1 MKVELL
7 GWESKGLRCP
17 DMSVELTQHGRISPV
32 SLIQMPNGTGKTT
45 ALQLL
50 TAALDG
56 SATKWSPER
65 VRTFRRAGETGS
77 KGQFLAK
84 LLVDERPL
92 TFDLSLDFDEGHAR
106 YRTTSPGSGGV
117 VSGHNPGPTL
127 NRFLTP
133 QFTSLFVFDGEFADR
148 LLDTQQS
155 EAERAIDALCQLYLL
170 GDIAEFSEQ
179 EWTKATRRGGPT
191 TQVGLA
197 ALQQRRA
204 AVQKRIATLNQHQA
218 TAKKQQGELEERI
231 KKLEEL
237 IANHMSRTK
246 DVNEAYDRAKSALAD
261 AENRVTIESS
271 AMMQSIRLPHVL
283 HACIPLALTSLKAN
297 LDRLQL
303 PENTSA
309 QFFDE
314 LLQEPNCIC
323 GREMTDAARQSIRAR
338 AQEYLGTEEAGV
350 INALKKDIDQ
360 YTTESEGG
368 DGHARLLDSN
378 QKLSAAVRERQ
389 QAEGLV
395 RSLKQQLIDGGD
407 EKLRD
412 WETELNAKQAQT
424 SKVLN
429 TLKVTTADNPD
440 DDRNKTED
448 GDVLSIPVLTRRLA
462 DIDARLSELT
472 KTVKLHNQTKLIKK
486 IAMEARD
493 LARDN
498 IRARVLVDCNER
510 LRRVLSQDPIQLE
523 GIGDSLHLAH
533 QTGASV
539 GQTLAVGYT
548 FLMSVLS
555 RGQNQFPLIVD
566 SPANPLDAG
575 RRRAIG
581 NFIPQLCNQFV
592 GFTISTERLGF
603 VTALEATKTPI
614 KYLTLFRKTAGTGPL
629 MATLPKKGVQQ
640 TGNGVLVEDR
650 DYFHAFDLIEE
661 EAD

>member
-7 GWESKGLRCP
+7 GWESRGLRCP
-17 DMSVELTQHGRISPV
+17 DMSVELTQHGKISPV

-45 ALQLL
+45 TLQLL

-56 SATKWSPER
+56 SATKWSPEH
-65 VRTFRRAGETGS
+65 VRNLRRAGESGS
-77 KGQFLAK
+77 KGQFLAS
-84 LLVDERPL
+84 LLVDDRRL
-92 TFDLSLDFDEGHAR
+92 TFELSLDFNEGHAR

-117 VSGHNPGPTL
+117 TSGHNPPPTL
-127 NRFLTP
+127 HRFLTP
-133 QFTSLFVFDGEFADR
+133 QFTNLFVFDGEFADR
-148 LLDTQQS
+148 LLDSQYS

-170 GDIAEFSEQ
+170 GDITEFAEQ
-179 EWTKATRRGGPT
+179 EWAKATKRGGPT
-191 TQVGLA
+191 TQTGLS
-197 ALQQRRA
+197 ALQQKRA
-204 AVQKRIATLNQHQA
+204 SVQKRILQLTQHQSA
-218 TAKKQQGELEERI
+218 AKKQQGELEERI

-246 DVNEAYDRAKSALAD
+246 NVNAAYDLAKSTLSD
-261 AENRVTIESS
+261 AENRVTVESS

-283 HACIPLALTSLKAN
+283 HACIPFALTSLKAN

-314 LLQEPNCIC
+314 LLQEGSCIC
-323 GREMTDAARQSIRAR
+323 GREMTDEARTSIRTRAR
-338 AQEYLGTEEAGV
+338 EYLGTEEAGV

-360 YTTESEGG
+360 YTAKSEED
-368 DGHARLLDSN
+368 DGSKRLLESN
-378 QKLSAAVRERQ
+378 KRLSTAVRERQ
-389 QAEGLV
+389 QAEGSV
-395 RSLKQQLIDGGD
+395 RNLKQQLIDSGD
-407 EKLRD
+407 EKLRE
-412 WETELNAKQAQT
+412 WETELGTKQDLL
-424 SKVLN
+424 SKVMDA
-429 TLKVTTADNPD
+429 LKVMSLDNPD
-440 DDRNKTED
+440 DDRSKMEESEI
-448 GDVLSIPVLTRRLA
+448 LSLPVLTRRLSE
-462 DIDARLSELT
+462 IDTRLSELT
-472 KTVKLHNQTKLIKK
+472 KTVKLHSQTKLIKK
-486 IAMEARD
+486 IATEARS

-523 GIGDSLHLAH
+523 GIRDSLHLAH
-533 QTGASV
+533 QAGASV

-603 VTALEATKTPI
+603 VGALEATKTSI
-614 KYLTLFRKTAGTGPL
+614 KYLTLFRKTAGTRVL
-629 MATLPKKGVQQ
+629 MASLPKSGVQQ
-640 TGNGVLVEDR
+640 TENGVLVEDR
-650 DYFHAFDLIEE
+650 DYFHAFDVAEE
-661 EAD
+661 ETE

>member
-17 DMSVELTQHGRISPV
+17 DMAIELTQHGKIAPV

-45 ALQLL
+45 TLQLL

-56 SATKWSPER
+56 SAAKWTADR
-65 VRTFRRAGETGS
+65 VRNLRRAGDAGS

-84 LLVDERPL
+84 LLVDDKPL
-92 TFDLSLDFDEGHAR
+92 TFELALDFDEGHAR

-117 VSGHNPGPTL
+117 TSGHNPPPAL
-127 NRFLTP
+127 HRFLTP

-148 LLDTQQS
+148 LLDSQYS

-170 GDIAEFSEQ
+170 GEIAEFSEQ
-179 EWTKATRRGGPT
+179 EWTKATKRSGAT
-191 TQVGLA
+191 TQTGLA
-197 ALQQRRA
+197 ALQQRRVV
-204 AVQKRIATLNQHQA
+204 VQKRIATLTQHQA
-218 TAKKQQGELEERI
+218 TAKKQQGELDERI
-231 KKLEEL
+231 AKLEEL

-246 DVNEAYDRAKSALAD
+246 DVSEAYDRAKTALAE
-261 AENRVTIESS
+261 AENRVTIESG

-283 HACIPLALTSLKAN
+283 HACIPLALTSLKGN

-303 PENTSA
+303 PENSSA

-314 LLQEPNCIC
+314 LLQESHCIC
-323 GREMTDAARQSIRAR
+323 GREMTAEARTSIKAR
-338 AQEYLGTEEAGV
+338 AQEYLGAEEAGV

-360 YTTESEGG
+360 YTTQSEGD
-368 DGHARLLDSN
+368 DGHARLLESN

-389 QAEGLV
+389 HAEGLV
-395 RSLKQQLIDGGD
+395 RNLKQQLIDGGD
-407 EKLRD
+407 DKLQE
-412 WETELNAKQAQT
+412 WETELNSKQNQLR
-424 SKVLN
+424 KVLD
-429 TLKVTTADNPD
+429 TLKVTAADNAE
-440 DDRNKTED
+440 DDRNKTD
-448 GDVLSIPVLTRRLA
+448 DNDVLSRPVLTRRLA
-462 DIDARLSELT
+462 EIDTRLSELT
-472 KTVKLHNQTKLIKK
+472 KTVRLHNQTKLIKT
-486 IAMEARD
+486 IATEARN
-493 LARDN
+493 LARDH
-498 IRARVLVDCNER
+498 IRARVLAECNER

-523 GIGDSLHLAH
+523 GIGDSLHLAN

-548 FLMSVLS
+548 FLMSVLY

-603 VTALEATKTPI
+603 VTALEATNTPI
-614 KYLTLFRKTAGTGPL
+614 KYLTFFRKTAGTGSL
-629 MATLPKKGVQQ
+629 MAGLPKKGVQQ

-650 DYFHAFDLIEE
+650 DYFNAFDLVDEE
-661 EAD
+661 TE